1 MCISRWL
8 VTKSTR
14 KKCVTT
20 KYIYFFKILKSL
32 EFCVTTHKY
41 RRKYCNPNIELKIRW
56 AYLSL
61 ISWCA
66 RIITVFKSKLNYNY
80 NVYLLVYQHKS
91 CKVIWRLMDQIAHLN
106 MKYCFYDRNKIL
118 RDGSVSDL
126 LLTQY
131 IVRGSISLYHL

>member
-14 KKCVTT
+14 KKMCH
-20 KYIYFFKILKSL
+20 YQIHIFFLNQKKFRI
-32 EFCVTTHKY
+32 CVTTHKY